1 MKTKKDFLENISMSD
16 TTKRLK
22 DLKQLYDNRK
32 ISEKEITDEDIDKLI
47 EMYDKE
53 IKELKDDTE
62 RRKENITKIIK
73 NYKK

>member
-62 RRKENITKIIK
+62 RRKENITNIMK

>member
-1 MKTKKDFLENISMSD
+1 MKTKKYFLENISMSD

-53 IKELKDDTE
+53 IKELKADTE